1 MIVNKKYT
9 NKGEIQR
16 HLAKK
21 KFLSPDSPGIYHG
34 RVYKSFP
41 PPPACVWESKEKPR
55 QDQDA
60 PDWLTA
66 SEYQDSTS
74 SLGDKVERLA
84 GLISLSKLT
93 VVYTGAGIS
102 TSAGVGQAA
111 RGAGDKA
118 SGSSSTDAKPSLA
131 HLALT
136 ALKER
141 GLVHSWIQ
149 QNHDGL
155 PQKAGWPQEDII
167 EIHGSWYDPSNPV
180 VCYDGNLRQDLYQK
194 IKDLEEKADLV
205 IVIGTTL
212 SGLNSDGVAARPARR
227 SLAGKSLGTVI
238 INLQQTRLD
247 GESTLRIFEKAD
259 TVMEGLLTKLGVP
272 LINCPVIHN
281 PEYKVLV
288 PYDKNGN
295 KTEERLMWLDLSKG
309 QKIRLHPSHN
319 CQDSQ
324 QPLYQHIG
332 AKVPTTYRGRVRQP
346 GAGEGTVVRFSNK
359 NCGWDLVVEGVAML
373 LGGWWLQA
381 AARGQLDT
389 IPVINV
395 NPEYQDRAAGLV
407 EKSEP
412 LLARWER

>member
-1 MIVNKKYT
+1 M
-9 NKGEIQR
+9 
-16 HLAKK
+16 
-21 KFLSPDSPGIYHG
+21 
-34 RVYKSFP
+34 
-41 PPPACVWESKEKPR
+41 
-55 QDQDA
+55 
-60 PDWLTA
+60 
-66 SEYQDSTS
+66 
-74 SLGDKVERLA
+74 ERLA
-84 GLISLSKLT
+84 ALISLSKLT
-93 VVYTGAGIS
+93 VIYTGAGIS
-102 TSAGVGQAA
+102 TSAGVCQAA
-111 RGAGDKA
+111 RGTEGK
-118 SGSSSTDAKPSLA
+118 SSSSSSTDARPSLA

-155 PQKAGWPQEDII
+155 PQKAGWPQEDIV

-194 IKDLEEKADLV
+194 IKEMEEKADLV

-212 SGLNSDGVAARPARR
+212 SGLNSDGVASRPARR
-227 SLAGKSLGTVI
+227 SLSGKALGTVI

-259 TVMEGLLTKLGVP
+259 TVMESLLTKLGVP
-272 LINCPVIHN
+272 IINCPVIHN

-295 KTEERLMWLDLSKG
+295 KTEERMMWLDLSKG
-309 QKIRLHPSHN
+309 QKIRLHPAHS
-319 CQDSQ
+319 CQDSM

-332 AKVPTTYRGRVRQP
+332 AKKPTTYRGRVRQP
-346 GAGEGTVVRFSNK
+346 GAGEGTVLRFSNK
-359 NCGWDLVVEGVAML
+359 HSGWDLLVEGVAML

-389 IPVINV
+389 IPVVNL
-395 NPEYQDRAAGLV
+395 NPEYQDRPAQPP
-407 EKSEP
+407 EKSDQF
-412 LLARWER
+412 LAAR